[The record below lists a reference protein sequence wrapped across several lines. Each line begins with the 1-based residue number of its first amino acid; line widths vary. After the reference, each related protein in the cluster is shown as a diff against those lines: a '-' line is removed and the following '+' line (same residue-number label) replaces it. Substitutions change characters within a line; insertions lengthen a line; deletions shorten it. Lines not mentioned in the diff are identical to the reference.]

1 MKTAGL
7 LCIVLIL
14 YSCVNEDFF
23 GLSSYGNI
31 KALELSN
38 QASNSLIDLEQK
50 TVTVEFP
57 AGIDLSSI
65 RIQKMTISTFAIA
78 DRNIGDI
85 INLED
90 EKEISITAED
100 GTVTIWT
107 LIPLV
112 ASATPQLVNG
122 DFELWYKTNSGYY
135 EPGESKENTI
145 WGTGNQGTY
154 ILNKLATVP
163 YEIEDGNLAA
173 KLITLD
179 NGVLGGTFGA
189 PIAAGSIF
197 TGVFNTDNLDPR
209 NPEAAIDFG
218 MPFSGRPTKLR
229 FKYSYRPGEKNED
242 RNGNALPYSDM
253 ADIYAFL
260 EVRSNG
266 KIERLA
272 TAWFRSGEEVSDLTT
287 MEVDFYYGQ
296 LDPGFPEYLFPVD
309 QEFVS
314 EDSAQY
320 ILPTYITFVASSSF
334 DGVNFAG
341 AVDSELILDDVE
353 MVYE

>member
-1 MKTAGL
+1 MNTRSL
-7 LCIVLIL
+7 LYIVLIL
-14 YSCVNEDFF
+14 FSCVDEDFF

-31 KALELSN
+31 KSIELSN
-38 QASNSLIDLEQK
+38 QASNSVIDLAEK
-50 TVTVEFP
+50 TVTIEFP
-57 AGIDLSSI
+57 SGIDRSTISI
-65 RIQKMTISTFAIA
+65 QQLTISTFATA
-78 DRNIGDI
+78 DKSIGDI
-85 INLED
+85 INMNE
-90 EKEISITAED
+90 EEEISITAED
-100 GTVTIWT
+100 GTVTVWK

-112 ASATPQLVNG
+112 ASATPQLANS

-135 EPGESKENTI
+135 EPGESNANTI

-154 ILNKLATVP
+154 ILNKLATIP

-173 KLITLD
+173 KMITLD

-197 TGVFNTDNLDPR
+197 TGVFNSDNLDPT

-218 MPFSGRPTKLR
+218 MPFSGRPSKLR
-229 FKYSYRPGEKNED
+229 FKYRYIPGVENKD
-242 RNGNALPYSDM
+242 RNGNKLPYSDM

-266 KIERLA
+266 KIQRLA
-272 TAWFRSGEEVSDLTT
+272 TAWFRSGEEIADLTT
-287 MEVDFYYGQ
+287 MELDFYYGQ
-296 LDPGFPEYLFPVD
+296 LDANFPEYMFPVD

-314 EDSAQY
+314 EDSAQF
-320 ILPTYITFVASSSF
+320 ILPTHITLVASSSF

-341 AVDSELILDDVE
+341 AVDSELILDDII
-353 MVYE
+353 MVYD